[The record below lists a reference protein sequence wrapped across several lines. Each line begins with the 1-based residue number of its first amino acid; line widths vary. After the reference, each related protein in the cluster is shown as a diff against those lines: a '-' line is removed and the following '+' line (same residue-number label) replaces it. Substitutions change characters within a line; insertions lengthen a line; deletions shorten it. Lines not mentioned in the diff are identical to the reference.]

1 MKFVFIYRYFT
12 TTGGVERTL
21 IDKANYL
28 VHQGHNVTLV
38 TFEQGQHPFAFKL
51 DERIQHYELD
61 CRRFTLYR
69 YPIYIRLFKLWQMS
83 RRFVRRWNAYVE
95 QTKPDIVITTTNSG
109 DFLREILTARN
120 KTNIIVESHT
130 AFIYDMGS
138 KSLIRKLWLMR
149 YIRIVK
155 RCKMLISLT
164 QGDARFWREHGANRV
179 LVLPNPL
186 TFYPERINDIKKE
199 PYRIIF
205 AGRLD
210 KVKRIDMLISA
221 FALIADKYPQWHID
235 IFGDG
240 LEKEEIENCIEIQQ
254 VGEQIRLHRP
264 TPDIYTEYK
273 KSQMLVLCSRY
284 EGFGLV
290 LIEAMAC
297 GIPCISFDC
306 PYGPPEIIQ
315 NHYNGLLAKDGDVRD
330 LAGRMEWL
338 MTHDEERRQMGINA
352 HQYAARYKK
361 EIVMNDWEN
370 AYDSLT
376 DGSME

>member
-1 MKFVFIYRYFT
+1 M
-12 TTGGVERTL
+12 
-21 IDKANYL
+21 
-28 VHQGHNVTLV
+28 
-38 TFEQGQHPFAFKL
+38 
-51 DERIQHYELD
+51 
-61 CRRFTLYR
+61 
-69 YPIYIRLFKLWQMS
+69 
-83 RRFVRRWNAYVE
+83 
-95 QTKPDIVITTTNSG
+95 
-109 DFLREILTARN
+109 
-120 KTNIIVESHT
+120 
-130 AFIYDMGS
+130 
-138 KSLIRKLWLMR
+138 
-149 YIRIVK
+149 
-155 RCKMLISLT
+155 
-164 QGDARFWREHGANRV
+164 
-179 LVLPNPL
+179 
-186 TFYPERINDIKKE
+186 
-199 PYRIIF
+199 
-205 AGRLD
+205 
-210 KVKRIDMLISA
+210 
-221 FALIADKYPQWHID
+221 
-235 IFGDG
+235 
-240 LEKEEIENCIEIQQ
+240 EKEEIENCIEIQQ

-306 PYGPPEIIQ
+306 PYGPPEIIR
-315 NHYNGLLAKDGDVRD
+315 NHCNGLLAKDGDVRD